1 MLTPDKAGGG
11 EGKETIAPIEDGEVG
26 KIQQTNK
33 KDYSPIIHKSIKS
46 MEKKNILTCQLNDI
60 RRRCAEISSKNP

>member
-1 MLTPDKAGGG
+1 MLTPDKAGSG
-11 EGKETIAPIEDGEVG
+11 EDKEIIAPIEDGEVG

-46 MEKKNILTCQLNDI
+46 MEKKNILTCQLNEI

>member
-1 MLTPDKAGGG
+1 MLTPDKAGSS

-33 KDYSPIIHKSIKS
+33 KDYSPIIQKSIKS
-46 MEKKNILTCQLNDI
+46 MEKKNTLACQLSDK